1 MYFKIALHNVKKSLK
16 DYTIY
21 FLTLTF
27 GICLF
32 YLFNSI
38 HSQQAM
44 LEMNES
50 QRKMMELVQTMISGI
65 SIFVAVILG
74 LLIIYANQYLMK
86 RRHKEMGIYLL
97 LGMEKRQVS
106 RILILETLLI
116 GIFALAAGLAAGIFL
131 AQGFSILTARMFAVE
146 MKEFQFV
153 FSQEAFLQTILY
165 FVIIFV
171 IVMLFNSISIS
182 KYKIIDLIHAGKKNQ
197 KLRLKSLWQSI
208 VIFVIS
214 IACIGFGYYN
224 IIENG
229 MLELDLQFR
238 MSIVCGFIGT
248 FLFFFSLSGFMLNL
262 ARVKKSFYYKGLNI
276 FIFRQIHSKITTTF
290 LSMTMLCLMLFLAI
304 CAFATGTGM
313 AKTVNSD
320 LEKVTPYDYSFY
332 LNADEEGNIKN
343 QQELLKDLEREGIEI
358 EAYADSIQ
366 SITLYTQTE
375 GKDRNLTMAP
385 FLEGREDL
393 CSFPGD
399 EVDRFLDGNISVIK
413 LSDYNRFL
421 KSVGKKP
428 IKLGKNQYAV
438 SCNYENVRDAYE
450 EAVEDRQEI
459 TLNGKKM
466 KPLSYVLEDCYTNS
480 SIQMDAGSIVAA
492 DDIVNQLQV
501 QPVYR
506 YVNIMWKA
514 SSSDYS
520 KTLSK
525 KLDRI
530 YKNEA
535 EGGFYENT
543 PYSADL
549 SREDVYEQ
557 GAGLSAI
564 VTYVAIYIGMVFLIT
579 SAAVL
584 ALQQLS
590 ENNDNIPKYRLL
602 EHIGTDEKM
611 IRGAI
616 KSQIII
622 YFLIPMSLAL
632 VHSYVGIKVA
642 SELISTMGHM
652 DIVDAVLKSMAVLLI
667 IYGGYM
673 IATYFGSKSM
683 LKSKNE

>member
-38 HSQQAM
+38 HSQQVL

-50 QRKMMELVQTMISGI
+50 QRKMIELIQTMISGI

-97 LGMEKRQVS
+97 LGMEKGQVS

-214 IACIGFGYYN
+214 IACIGFGYHN

-229 MLELDLQFR
+229 MLELNLQFR
-238 MSIVCGFIGT
+238 TSIIFGFIGT
-248 FLFFFSLSGFMLNL
+248 FLFFFSLSGFMLHL
-262 ARVKKSFYYKGLNI
+262 AKAKKSFYYKGLNI

-290 LSMTMLCLMLFLAI
+290 ISMTMLCLMLFLAI
-304 CAFATGTGM
+304 CAFATGTGT
-313 AKTVNSD
+313 AKTINSD

-332 LNADEEGNIKN
+332 LNSDEEGNLKS
-343 QQELLKDLEREGIEI
+343 QTELLEELKRKGIEI

-366 SITLYTQTE
+366 SITLYTQIE

-399 EVDRFLDGNISVIK
+399 EIDSFLDGNISVIK

-421 KSVGKKP
+421 KSVGKKQ
-428 IKLGKNQYAV
+428 IRLGKNQYAV
-438 SCNYENVRDAYE
+438 SCNYENVQEAYE
-450 EAVEDRQEI
+450 DAVEDRQEI
-459 TLNGKKM
+459 TINGKKM
-466 KPLSYVLEDCYTNS
+466 KPLSYVLEDCYVNS
-480 SIQMDAGSIVAA
+480 SMQMDAGSIILA
-492 DDIVNQLQV
+492 DDIVDQLQV

-506 YVNIMWKA
+506 YVNIMWNS

-520 KTLSK
+520 EILMK

-530 YKNEA
+530 YKDKTN
-535 EGGFYENT
+535 GGFKENT
-543 PYSADL
+543 PYSADI
-549 SREDVYEQ
+549 SREDIYDQ
-557 GAGLSAI
+557 GAGLGAL
-564 VTYVAIYIGMVFLIT
+564 VTYIAIYIGIVFLIT

-590 ENNDNIPKYRLL
+590 ENNDNLPKYRLL
-602 EHIGTDEKM
+602 EQIGTDDKM
-611 IRGAI
+611 IHGAI
-616 KSQIII
+616 KSQIVI

-642 SELISTMGHM
+642 SKLISMLGHM
-652 DIVDAVLKSMAVLLI
+652 DIADAVLKSMAVLLI

-673 IATYFGSKSM
+673 LATYLGSKSM

>member
-1 MYFKIALHNVKKSLK
+1 MYFKIALHNVKKSLR

-38 HSQQAM
+38 HSQQAL

-50 QRKMMELVQTMISGI
+50 QRKMIELIQTMISGI

-97 LGMEKRQVS
+97 LGMEKGQVS

-153 FSQEAFLQTILY
+153 FSCEAFLQTILY

-197 KLRLKSLWQSI
+197 KLRLKNLWQSI

-229 MLELDLQFR
+229 MLEVDFQFR
-238 MSIVCGFIGT
+238 ISIIFGFVGT
-248 FLFFFSLSGFMLNL
+248 FLFFFSLSGFMLHL
-262 ARVKKSFYYKGLNI
+262 AKAKKSFYYKGLNI

-290 LSMTMLCLMLFLAI
+290 ISMTMLCLMLFLAI
-304 CAFATGTGM
+304 CAFVTGTGM
-313 AKTVNSD
+313 AQTVNSD
-320 LEKVTPYDYSFY
+320 LEKATPYDYSFY
-332 LNADEEGNIKN
+332 LNADREGNLKS
-343 QQELLKDLEREGIEI
+343 QTELLEELKREGIEI

-366 SITLYTQTE
+366 SITLYTQIE

-385 FLEGREDL
+385 FLKGREDL

-399 EVDRFLDGNISVIK
+399 EIDRFLDGNISVIK

-438 SCNYENVRDAYE
+438 SCNYENVQDAYE
-450 EAVEDRQEI
+450 DAVEDRQEI
-459 TLNGKKM
+459 TINGKKM
-466 KPLSYVLEDCYTNS
+466 KPLSHILEDCYVNS
-480 SIQMDAGSIVAA
+480 SMQMDAGSIILA
-492 DDIVNQLQV
+492 DDIVNQIHV
-501 QPVYR
+501 QPVCR
-506 YVNIMWKA
+506 YVNIMWNS

-520 KTLSK
+520 EILGK

-530 YKNEA
+530 YKDKTN
-535 EGGFYENT
+535 GGFKKNT
-543 PYSADL
+543 PYSTDI
-549 SREDVYEQ
+549 SREDAYDQ
-557 GAGLSAI
+557 GAGLGTL
-564 VTYVAIYIGMVFLIT
+564 VTYIAIYIGIVFLIT

-590 ENNDNIPKYRLL
+590 ENNDNLLKYRLL
-602 EHIGTDEKM
+602 EQIGTDDKM
-611 IRGAI
+611 IHGAI
-616 KSQIII
+616 KSQIVI

-642 SELISTMGHM
+642 SKLISMLGHM
-652 DIVDAVLKSMAVLLI
+652 DIVGAVLKSMAVLLI

-673 IATYFGSKSM
+673 LATYVGSKSM

>member
-1 MYFKIALHNVKKSLK
+1 
-16 DYTIY
+16 
-21 FLTLTF
+21 
-27 GICLF
+27 
-32 YLFNSI
+32 
-38 HSQQAM
+38 M

-229 MLELDLQFR
+229 MLEVDLQFR

-320 LEKVTPYDYSFY
+320 LEKVTPYDNSFY

-466 KPLSYVLEDCYTNS
+466 KPLSYVLEDCYTKGDCGGPCQN
-480 SIQMDAGSIVAA
+480 
-492 DDIVNQLQV
+492 
-501 QPVYR
+501 P
-506 YVNIMWKA
+506 
-514 SSSDYS
+514 
-520 KTLSK
+520 K
-525 KLDRI
+525 K
-530 YKNEA
+530 
-535 EGGFYENT
+535 
-543 PYSADL
+543 
-549 SREDVYEQ
+549 
-557 GAGLSAI
+557 
-564 VTYVAIYIGMVFLIT
+564 
-579 SAAVL
+579 
-584 ALQQLS
+584 
-590 ENNDNIPKYRLL
+590 
-602 EHIGTDEKM
+602 
-611 IRGAI
+611 
-616 KSQIII
+616 
-622 YFLIPMSLAL
+622 
-632 VHSYVGIKVA
+632 
-642 SELISTMGHM
+642 
-652 DIVDAVLKSMAVLLI
+652 
-667 IYGGYM
+667 
-673 IATYFGSKSM
+673 
-683 LKSKNE
+683 